1 MGMDIFGIEP
11 ENEKGEYFRNTVW
24 YWHPLWNYLWNEL
37 DVLTP
42 EEHREGHFNE
52 GLIIIKEKSKAIAKK
67 LNRLIATG
75 ETENYIEKRREW
87 INGLPDRF
95 CYFCQGTGKIDPNP
109 PSGKVPC
116 HVCNGTGIA
125 RSPKAYCSMNIENMK
140 GFAEFCEY
148 SGGFEIW

>member
-52 GLIIIKEKSKAIAKK
+52 GLIIIKEKSKAKPR
-67 LNRLIATG
+67 N
-75 ETENYIEKRREW
+75 
-87 INGLPDRF
+87 
-95 CYFCQGTGKIDPNP
+95 
-109 PSGKVPC
+109 
-116 HVCNGTGIA
+116 
-125 RSPKAYCSMNIENMK
+125 
-140 GFAEFCEY
+140 
-148 SGGFEIW
+148 